1 PTSLNFFAIRNVE
14 HSILGIAFEPE
25 QYQALNPF
33 WIIIG
38 SPILAT
44 QGVTGEPSSVEEGA
58 LTTAAEAVACICKA
72 CRPAMRCA
80 VQTITT

>member
-1 PTSLNFFAIRNVE
+1 MIAFTFDAAGDYLFVLYSQMPTSLNFLPFNVE

-38 SPILAT
+38 SPIRRYL
-44 QGVTGEPSSVEEGA
+44 
-58 LTTAAEAVACICKA
+58 
-72 CRPAMRCA
+72 
-80 VQTITT
+80 

>member
-1 PTSLNFFAIRNVE
+1 MNFFAIRNVE

-44 QGVTGEPSSVEEGA
+44 IYNKMGDTLPMPIEIRHWYGA
-58 LTTAAEAVACICKA
+58 VFRRIPGSAAGCQICK
-72 CRPAMRCA
+72 
-80 VQTITT
+80 